1 MSRRDEVLVTTGWV
15 ADHAD
20 DPALRLVEVD
30 EDTAAYAGGHIR
42 NAIAW
47 HWRDDLHEAPR
58 REFIGQE
65 ALAAEPGPLGPGRPE
80 LRAFRD
86 DVLAHLGG
94 NGRSAAQEDGSF
106 KSDDDLVVLYGG
118 VGVMP
123 HRRALLPHL
132 VRAARAARL
141 RAGAQLRRLLD
152 RVRQPGGRARRALVV
167 QGKSSEKGTTRAP
180 PTSSSRT
187 PSATPTGST
196 RGPPPA
202 PRAQGGRGGVHGR
215 APRPAEGPR
224 ARRGG

>member
-118 VGVMP
+118 VGVTP
-123 HRRALLPHL
+123 DTDVIAYCRIGERSSHTWFVLHELL
-132 VRAARAARL
+132 
-141 RAGAQLRRLLD
+141 GYE
-152 RVRQPGGRARRALVV
+152 RVRNYDGSWTEYGSLV
-167 QGKSSEKGTTRAP
+167 
-180 PTSSSRT
+180 
-187 PSATPTGST
+187 
-196 RGPPPA
+196 
-202 PRAQGGRGGVHGR
+202 GVPVER
-215 APRPAEGPR
+215 
-224 ARRGG
+224 